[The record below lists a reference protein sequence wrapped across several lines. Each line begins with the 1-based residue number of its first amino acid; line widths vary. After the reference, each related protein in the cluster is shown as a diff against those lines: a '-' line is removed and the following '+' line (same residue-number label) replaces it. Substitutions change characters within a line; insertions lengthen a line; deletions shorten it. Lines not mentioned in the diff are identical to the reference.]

1 MRTNARCQMK
11 LTYKGKLPSLN
22 ELINAGRT
30 NKYVGA
36 KVKRELTQDLAWIF
50 KAQAGGKKYSEKVV
64 ISIHCYEGNLRRDD
78 DNVLSG
84 ACKVILDALQV
95 AGIIPNDSP
104 RYVHLRPERF
114 QSEDK
119 SYYTIVEIEEAD

>member
-1 MRTNARCQMK
+1 MK

-22 ELINAGRT
+22 ELIKAGRT

-36 KVKRELTQDLAWIF
+36 KVKKEITQDLAWIF
-50 KAQAGGKKYSEKVV
+50 KAQARGRIYEDKVI

-104 RYVHLRPERF
+104 RYVHLLPERF

-119 SYYTIVEIEEAD
+119 SYYTVVEIEEAGE

>member
-1 MRTNARCQMK
+1 MR

-22 ELINAGRT
+22 ELIKAGRT
-30 NKYVGA
+30 NRYVGA
-36 KVKRELTQDLAWIF
+36 KVKKEFTQDLAWIF
-50 KAQAGGKKYSEKVV
+50 KAQARGKRYSEKVV

-119 SYYTIVEIEEAD
+119 SYYTVVAIEEVGE

>member
-1 MRTNARCQMK
+1 MRRDARWQMK
-11 LTYKGKLPSLN
+11 LTYEGKLPSLN
-22 ELINAGRT
+22 ELIKAGRT
-30 NKYVGA
+30 NRYVGA
-36 KVKRELTQDLAWIF
+36 KVKKELTQDLAWIF
-50 KAQAGGKKYSEKVV
+50 KAQSKGKKYSEKVI

-104 RYVHLRPERF
+104 KYVHLRPERF

-119 SYYTIVEIEEAD
+119 SYYTVVEIEESG

>member
-1 MRTNARCQMK
+1 MK

-22 ELINAGRT
+22 ELIKAGRT
-30 NKYVGA
+30 NRYVGA

-50 KAQAGGKKYSEKVV
+50 KAQAKGQKYSKKVV

-104 RYVHLRPERF
+104 KYVHLRPERF
-114 QSEDK
+114 QSEDR
-119 SYYTIVEIEEAD
+119 SYYTVVEIEEVDE

>member
-1 MRTNARCQMK
+1 MSEVKYPWVVVVVGDGYAVAR
-11 LTYKGKLPSLN
+11 N
-22 ELINAGRT
+22 GRDGVPEMVDH
-30 NKYVGA
+30 YYPEA
-36 KVKRELTQDLAWIF
+36 
-50 KAQAGGKKYSEKVV
+50 
-64 ISIHCYEGNLRRDD
+64 

-119 SYYTIVEIEEAD
+119 SYYTVVEIEEAGE

>member
-1 MRTNARCQMK
+1 MR

-22 ELINAGRT
+22 ELIKAGRT
-30 NKYVGA
+30 NRYVGA
-36 KVKRELTQDLAWIF
+36 KVKKELTQDLAWIF
-50 KAQAGGKKYSEKVV
+50 KSQARGKKYQNHVT

-104 RYVHLRPERF
+104 KYVHLRPERF

-119 SYYTIVEIEEAD
+119 SYYTVVEIEEAGE

>member
-1 MRTNARCQMK
+1 MR

-22 ELINAGRT
+22 ELIKAGRT

-36 KVKRELTQDLAWIF
+36 KVKKELTQDLAWIF
-50 KAQAGGKKYSEKVV
+50 KAQARGKRYSKKVV
-64 ISIHCYEGNLRRDD
+64 LSIHCDEGNLRRDD
-78 DNVLSG
+78 DNVISG

-104 RYVHLRPERF
+104 KYVHLRPERF

-119 SYYTIVEIEEAD
+119 SYYTVVEIEEAGE

>member
-1 MRTNARCQMK
+1 MR

-22 ELINAGRT
+22 ELIKAGRT
-30 NKYVGA
+30 NRYVGA

-50 KAQAGGKKYSEKVV
+50 KVQARGKKYSEKVV

-95 AGIIPNDSP
+95 AGIIKNDSP
-104 RYVHLRPERF
+104 IYVHLKPERF

-119 SYYTIVEIEEAD
+119 SYYTVVEIEEAGENDGRK

>member
-1 MRTNARCQMK
+1 MK

-22 ELINAGRT
+22 ELIKAGRT
-30 NKYVGA
+30 NRYVGA
-36 KVKRELTQDLAWIF
+36 KVKRDLTQNLAWIF
-50 KAQAGGKKYSEKVV
+50 KAQARGKKYTDKVT
-64 ISIHCYEGNLRRDD
+64 IAIHCYEGNLRRDD

-104 RYVHLRPERF
+104 KYVHLRPERF
-114 QSEDK
+114 QSKDK
-119 SYYTIVEIEEAD
+119 SYYTIVEIEEAG

>member
-1 MRTNARCQMK
+1 MR

-22 ELINAGRT
+22 ELIKAGRT
-30 NKYVGA
+30 NRYVGA
-36 KVKRELTQDLAWIF
+36 KVKKELTQDLAWIF
-50 KAQAGGKKYSEKVV
+50 KAQARGKRYSEKVV

-104 RYVHLRPERF
+104 KYVHLRPERF

-119 SYYTIVEIEEAD
+119 SYYTIVEIEEAGEWT